1 MYTFQRVWYTI
12 IFVNVLRR
20 VLIMKVGFIGLGIM
34 GKPMV
39 ENLLKA
45 NVTVLVNDL
54 NKEAENEV
62 VMQGANAVSVQQMAQ
77 QADYVITSLPNG
89 SIVKAV
95 LYSGEDAIVK
105 QTDIKVK
112 AIIDTSSLT
121 PNESLEISKVLET
134 KQIKYMDAP
143 VSGGEPLAITGE
155 LSVMIGCAETDLPEI
170 QKVLEPI
177 AASVIRVGD
186 VGAGSVVKLANQIIV
201 NTNIAALSEAVVL
214 AKKFDID
221 LANMYKA
228 IKGGLAGSSVMDA
241 KFPKMIEEDYQP
253 GGTLNINL
261 KDMKNVSSTADT
273 VGLTLPIANQV
284 KEIYKSEVA
293 RGNGMND
300 HSGIIK
306 FFENINNM

>member
-1 MYTFQRVWYTI
+1 
-12 IFVNVLRR
+12 
-20 VLIMKVGFIGLGIM
+20 MKVGFIGLGIM

-89 SIVKAV
+89 AIVKAV

-273 VGLTLPIANQV
+273 FGLTLPIANQV

>member
-1 MYTFQRVWYTI
+1 
-12 IFVNVLRR
+12 
-20 VLIMKVGFIGLGIM
+20 MKIGFIGLGIM

-39 ENLLKA
+39 KNYLKE

-54 NKEAENEV
+54 NKEAEAEVINE
-62 VMQGANAVSVQQMAQ
+62 GAQAVSVKQMAQ
-77 QADYVITSLPNG
+77 EVDHIITSLPNG
-89 SIVKAV
+89 EIVKAV
-95 LYSGEDAIVK
+95 LYSGKDAILNQPDISV
-105 QTDIKVK
+105 QTVV
-112 AIIDTSSLT
+112 DTSSLT
-121 PNESLEISKVLET
+121 PNESLEISKVLKE
-134 KQIKYMDAP
+134 KQIKYIDAP

-155 LSVMIGCAETDLPEI
+155 LSVMIGCDESDLEI
-170 QKVLEPI
+170 VQSVLKPI
-177 AASVIRVGD
+177 AKSVIRVGD

-221 LANMYKA
+221 LESMHEA
-228 IKGGLAGSSVMDA
+228 IKGGLAGSNVMEA

-273 VGLTLPIANQV
+273 VGLTLPLANQV
-284 KEIYKSEVA
+284 KEIYKSEVSQ
-293 RGNGMND
+293 GNGAND

-306 FFENINNM
+306 YFEKINNI

>member
-1 MYTFQRVWYTI
+1 
-12 IFVNVLRR
+12 
-20 VLIMKVGFIGLGIM
+20 MKIGFIGLGIM

-39 ENLLKA
+39 KNYLKE

-54 NKEAENEV
+54 NKEAEAEVINE
-62 VMQGANAVSVQQMAQ
+62 GAQAVSVKQMAQ
-77 QADYVITSLPNG
+77 EVDHIITSLPNG
-89 SIVKAV
+89 EIVKAV
-95 LYSGEDAIVK
+95 LYSGKDAILNQSDINV
-105 QTDIKVK
+105 QTVV
-112 AIIDTSSLT
+112 DTSSLT
-121 PNESLEISKVLET
+121 PNESLEISKTLKE
-134 KQIKYMDAP
+134 KQIKYIDAP

-155 LSVMIGCAETDLPEI
+155 LSVMIGCDESDLEI
-170 QKVLEPI
+170 VQSVLKPI
-177 AASVIRVGD
+177 AKSVIRVGD

-221 LANMYKA
+221 LESMHEA
-228 IKGGLAGSSVMDA
+228 IKGGLAGSNVMEA

-273 VGLTLPIANQV
+273 VGLTLPLANQV

-293 RGNGMND
+293 QGNGTND

-306 FFENINNM
+306 YFEKINNI

>member
-1 MYTFQRVWYTI
+1 
-12 IFVNVLRR
+12 
-20 VLIMKVGFIGLGIM
+20 MKIGFIGLGIM

-39 ENLLKA
+39 KNYLKE

-54 NKEAENEV
+54 NKEAEAEVINE
-62 VMQGANAVSVQQMAQ
+62 GAQAVSVKQMAQ
-77 QADYVITSLPNG
+77 EVDHIITSLPNG
-89 SIVKAV
+89 EIVKAV
-95 LYSGEDAIVK
+95 LYSGKDAILNQSDINV
-105 QTDIKVK
+105 QTVV
-112 AIIDTSSLT
+112 DTSSLT
-121 PNESLEISKVLET
+121 PNESLEISKILKE
-134 KQIKYMDAP
+134 KQIKYIDAP

-155 LSVMIGCAETDLPEI
+155 LSVMIGCDESDLEI
-170 QKVLEPI
+170 VQSVLKPI
-177 AASVIRVGD
+177 AKSVIRVGD
-186 VGAGSVVKLANQIIV
+186 VGAGSVVKMANQIIV

-221 LANMYKA
+221 LESMHEA
-228 IKGGLAGSSVMDA
+228 IKGGLAGSNVMEA

-273 VGLTLPIANQV
+273 VGLTLPLANQV

-293 RGNGMND
+293 QGNGTND

-306 FFENINNM
+306 YFEKINNI

>member
-1 MYTFQRVWYTI
+1 
-12 IFVNVLRR
+12 
-20 VLIMKVGFIGLGIM
+20 MKVGFIGLGIM

-54 NKEAENEV
+54 NKEAEHEV
-62 VMQGANAVSVQQMAQ
+62 VMRGANAVSVQQMAQ

-89 SIVKAV
+89 AIVKAV
-95 LYSGEDAIVK
+95 LYSGEDAILK

-112 AIIDTSSLT
+112 AVVDTSSLT

-134 KQIKYMDAP
+134 RQVKYMDAP

-155 LSVMIGCAETDLPEI
+155 LSVMIGCAETDLPEV

-221 LANMYKA
+221 LANMYEA

-241 KFPKMIEEDYQP
+241 KFPKIIEEDYQP

-293 RGNGMND
+293 HGNGMND

-306 FFENINNM
+306 YFENINNM

>member
-1 MYTFQRVWYTI
+1 
-12 IFVNVLRR
+12 
-20 VLIMKVGFIGLGIM
+20 MKVGFIGLGIM

-62 VMQGANAVSVQQMAQ
+62 VRQGANAVSVQQMAQ

-89 SIVKAV
+89 AIVKAV

-112 AIIDTSSLT
+112 AVIDTSSLT

-155 LSVMIGCAETDLPEI
+155 LSVMIGCAETDLPEV

-253 GGTLNINL
+253 GGTVNINL

-293 RGNGMND
+293 HGNGMND

-306 FFENINNM
+306 YFENINNM

>member
-1 MYTFQRVWYTI
+1 
-12 IFVNVLRR
+12 
-20 VLIMKVGFIGLGIM
+20 MKVGFIGLGIM

-54 NKEAENEV
+54 NKEAEHEV
-62 VMQGANAVSVQQMAQ
+62 VMRGANAVSVQQIAQ

-89 SIVKAV
+89 AIVKAV
-95 LYSGEDAIVK
+95 LYSGEDAILK

-112 AIIDTSSLT
+112 AVVDTSSLT

-134 KQIKYMDAP
+134 RQVKYMDAP

-155 LSVMIGCAETDLPEI
+155 LSVMIGCAKTDLPEV

-177 AASVIRVGD
+177 VASVIRVGD

-221 LANMYKA
+221 LANMYEA

-293 RGNGMND
+293 HGNGMND

-306 FFENINNM
+306 YFENINNM

>member
-1 MYTFQRVWYTI
+1 
-12 IFVNVLRR
+12 
-20 VLIMKVGFIGLGIM
+20 MKIGFIGLGIM

-39 ENLLKA
+39 KNYLKE

-54 NKEAENEV
+54 NKEAEAEAINE
-62 VMQGANAVSVQQMAQ
+62 GAQAVSVKQMAQ
-77 QADYVITSLPNG
+77 EVDHIITSLPNG
-89 SIVKAV
+89 EIVKAV
-95 LYSGEDAIVK
+95 LYSGKDAILNQSDISV
-105 QTDIKVK
+105 QTVV
-112 AIIDTSSLT
+112 DTSSLT
-121 PNESLEISKVLET
+121 PNESLEISKILKE
-134 KQIKYMDAP
+134 KQIKYIDAP

-155 LSVMIGCAETDLPEI
+155 LSVMIGCDESDLEI
-170 QKVLEPI
+170 VQSVLKPI
-177 AASVIRVGD
+177 AKSVIRVGD

-221 LANMYKA
+221 LESMHEA
-228 IKGGLAGSSVMDA
+228 IKDGLAGSNVMEA

-273 VGLTLPIANQV
+273 VGLTLPLANQV

-293 RGNGMND
+293 QGNGTND

-306 FFENINNM
+306 YFEKINNI

>member
-1 MYTFQRVWYTI
+1 
-12 IFVNVLRR
+12 
-20 VLIMKVGFIGLGIM
+20 MKVGFIGLGIM

-54 NKEAENEV
+54 NKEVENEV
-62 VMQGANAVSVQQMAQ
+62 VMQGASAVSVQQMAQ

-89 SIVKAV
+89 AIVKAV

-112 AIIDTSSLT
+112 AVIDTSSLT

-155 LSVMIGCAETDLPEI
+155 LSVMIGCAETDLPEV
-170 QKVLEPI
+170 QKVLAPI
-177 AASVIRVGD
+177 ATSVIRVGD

-228 IKGGLAGSSVMDA
+228 IKGGLAGSSVMDD
-241 KFPKMIEEDYQP
+241 KFPKMIEEDYRP

-293 RGNGMND
+293 HGNGMND
-300 HSGIIK
+300 HSGVIK
-306 FFENINNM
+306 YFENINNM

>member
-1 MYTFQRVWYTI
+1 
-12 IFVNVLRR
+12 
-20 VLIMKVGFIGLGIM
+20 MKVGFIGLGIM

-62 VMQGANAVSVQQMAQ
+62 VMQGANVVSVQQMAQ

-89 SIVKAV
+89 AIVKAV

>member
-1 MYTFQRVWYTI
+1 
-12 IFVNVLRR
+12 
-20 VLIMKVGFIGLGIM
+20 MKVGFIGLGIM

-39 ENLLKA
+39 ENLLKE

-54 NKEAENEV
+54 NKEAEHEV
-62 VMQGANAVSVQQMAQ
+62 VMRGANAVSVQQMAQ

-89 SIVKAV
+89 AIVKAV
-95 LYSGEDAIVK
+95 LYSGEDAILK

-112 AIIDTSSLT
+112 AVVDTSSLT

-134 KQIKYMDAP
+134 RQVKYMDAP

-155 LSVMIGCAETDLPEI
+155 LSVMIGCAKTDLPEV

-221 LANMYKA
+221 LANMYEA

-293 RGNGMND
+293 HGNGMND

-306 FFENINNM
+306 YFENINNM

>member
-1 MYTFQRVWYTI
+1 
-12 IFVNVLRR
+12 
-20 VLIMKVGFIGLGIM
+20 MKIGFIGLGIM

-39 ENLLKA
+39 KNYLKE

-54 NKEAENEV
+54 NKEAEAEAINE
-62 VMQGANAVSVQQMAQ
+62 GAQAVSVKQMAQ
-77 QADYVITSLPNG
+77 EVDHIITSLPNG
-89 SIVKAV
+89 EIVKAV
-95 LYSGEDAIVK
+95 LYSGKDAILNQSDINV
-105 QTDIKVK
+105 QTVV
-112 AIIDTSSLT
+112 DTSSLT
-121 PNESLEISKVLET
+121 PNESLEISKILKE
-134 KQIKYMDAP
+134 KQIKYIDAP

-155 LSVMIGCAETDLPEI
+155 LSVMIGCDESDLEI
-170 QKVLEPI
+170 VQSVLKPI
-177 AASVIRVGD
+177 AKSVIRVGD

-221 LANMYKA
+221 LESMHEA
-228 IKGGLAGSSVMDA
+228 IKDGLAGSNVMEA

-273 VGLTLPIANQV
+273 VGLTLPLANQV

-293 RGNGMND
+293 QGNGTND

-306 FFENINNM
+306 YFEKINNI